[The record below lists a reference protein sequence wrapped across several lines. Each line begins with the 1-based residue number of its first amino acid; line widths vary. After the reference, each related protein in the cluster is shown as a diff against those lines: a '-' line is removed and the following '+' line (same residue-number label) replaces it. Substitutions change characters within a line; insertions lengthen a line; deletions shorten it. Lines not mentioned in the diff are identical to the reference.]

1 MFLRSIRVLAATA
14 AIGIVFVPAPASAGG
29 GGGYCGPEAGTP
41 AEPGTVSIS
50 DNCFTPDVL
59 QVDAG
64 ETVRWLSTTG
74 GTHSVT
80 FREVG
85 SGDVLGDFAAKFNRP
100 GTYAYECIYHPGMV
114 AAVTVIGREAAGAP
128 IELLE
133 EPLAYAGT
141 PPITSASAPVSAVA
155 ARDAEIRVGSQQVDL
170 NLNLAAGL
178 AIAAGLL
185 VLGLLSAGATTIAV
199 RQARR

>member
-1 MFLRSIRVLAATA
+1 MLLRSIRVLAATA
-14 AIGIVFVPAPASAGG
+14 AIGIVFVPGRANAGG
-29 GGGYCGPEAGTP
+29 GGHCGPEAAAP

-50 DNCFTPDVL
+50 DNCFTPEVL
-59 QVDAG
+59 QVNAG
-64 ETVRWLSTTG
+64 ETVRWLSTAAGAHT
-74 GTHSVT
+74 VT
-80 FREVG
+80 FRDVG

-114 AAVTVIGREAAGAP
+114 AAITVVGQEAAGAP

-133 EPLAYAGT
+133 EPPAYAGT
-141 PPITSASAPVSAVA
+141 PPITSASAPVATVA
-155 ARDAEIRVGSQQVDL
+155 ARDAEIRVGSQQVEVNVD
-170 NLNLAAGL
+170 LAAGL